1 MTVQQTASRA
11 AETQASA
18 APLISLR
25 GVTRCFLR
33 GGVELRAVDGVDL
46 DIRRGE
52 FVAIMGPSG
61 CGKTTLMNLLGLLD
75 RPNGGSYRF
84 DGEEVS
90 GLDAE
95 GRATLRRDRFGF
107 VFQQYN
113 LLANATA
120 LENVEVPAL
129 YAGLPAEER
138 HARAA
143 ELLTML
149 GLGERLDHRPSQLSG
164 GQQQRVSIARADERR
179 RGDPGRRADR
189 RARQRLGRRG
199 DPPAAGAACTRPHHH
214 PHHP

>member
-1 MTVQQTASRA
+1 MNEIRPPPFPPRRWRQARPGRRARQRRGPAVTIHPAATRA
-11 AETQASA
+11 AEQQVSA

-25 GVTRCFLR
+25 GASRSFVR
-33 GGVELRAVDGVDL
+33 GGVELRAVDTVDL

-61 CGKTTLMNLLGLLD
+61 CGKTTLVNLLGLLD
-75 RPNGGSYRF
+75 RPSGGSYRF
-84 DGEEVS
+84 DGEEVA

-120 LENVEVPAL
+120 LEHVEVPAV
-129 YAGLPAEER
+129 YSGTPAEDR
-138 HARAA
+138 HARAG

-149 GLGERLDHRPSQLSG
+149 GLGERLDHRPAQLSG
-164 GQQQRVSIARADERR
+164 GQQQRVSIARAR
-179 RGDPGRRADR
+179 
-189 RARQRLGRRG
+189 
-199 DPPAAGAACTRPHHH
+199 
-214 PHHP
+214 